1 MQNNSKLDVESLV
14 RATQRIYE
22 SKYENPVLRENQI
35 ENVEKFVI
43 NSSNSLCS
51 RIVKKIN
58 LEIL

>member
-22 SKYENPVLRENQI
+22 SKYENPVLKENQI

-51 RIVKKIN
+51 KIIKKIN

>member
-22 SKYENPVLRENQI
+22 SKYENPALKEDQI

-51 RIVKKIN
+51 RIIKKIN

>member
-22 SKYENPVLRENQI
+22 SKYENPVLKENQI

-51 RIVKKIN
+51 RLVKKIN
-58 LEIL
+58 LELL

>member
-22 SKYENPVLRENQI
+22 SKYENPVLKENQI

>member
-51 RIVKKIN
+51 RIIKKIN
-58 LEIL
+58 LETL

>member
-22 SKYENPVLRENQI
+22 SKYENPVLKENQI

-51 RIVKKIN
+51 RIIKKIN

>member
-14 RATQRIYE
+14 RATLRIYE
-22 SKYENPVLRENQI
+22 SKYENPVLKEDQI

-51 RIVKKIN
+51 RIIKKIN
-58 LEIL
+58 LETL

>member
-22 SKYENPVLRENQI
+22 SKYENPVLKEDQI
-35 ENVEKFVI
+35 KNVEKFVI

>member
-1 MQNNSKLDVESLV
+1 MQNNRKLDVESLV

-22 SKYENPVLRENQI
+22 SKYENPVLRESQI

-51 RIVKKIN
+51 RIIKKIN
-58 LEIL
+58 LETL